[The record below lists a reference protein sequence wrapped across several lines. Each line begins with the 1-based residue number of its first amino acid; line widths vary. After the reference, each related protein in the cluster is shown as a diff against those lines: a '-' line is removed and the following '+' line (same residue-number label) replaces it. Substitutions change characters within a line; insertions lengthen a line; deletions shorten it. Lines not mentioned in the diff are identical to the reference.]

1 MKIAFGRHLHMAHG
15 TRQPTHSLPLST
27 FIGSL
32 SLSLPLSS
40 SLFFLPLSTIIS
52 LGLNREEPLHAGRE
66 KSQPDNRHAV
76 GEQTWMLKKDKP
88 KYRAD
93 KRSLWLREVRSCS
106 AWVHVSINSDD
117 LDLRRGKRNRIE
129 WRGFLTLNFVA
140 KSKSLEVQA
149 A

>member
-1 MKIAFGRHLHMAHG
+1 MKKKCLDVIRTWHADGCPMA
-15 TRQPTHSLPLST
+15 PAASLPLST

-32 SLSLPLSS
+32 SPSPSLSS
-40 SLFFLPLSTIIS
+40 PSLFFLPLSTIIS

-93 KRSLWLREVRSCS
+93 KRSLWLREVCSCS

-117 LDLRRGKRNRIE
+117 LDLRRGRRKE
-129 WRGFLTLNFVA
+129 LNEGVP
-140 KSKSLEVQA
+140 
-149 A
+149 